1 MLYRGNALS
10 DLLDNVFIVEAGKSA
25 PGYLW
30 RCLPLDLALH
40 TSSLDL
46 IDVLFCWFLK
56 HIELQSVWAGDWTTV
71 GGCCKSLSSG
81 DYNYVTG
88 INYITN
94 IRTPSLPVTGQQ
106 GQQSWA
112 IRFIEARVR
121 ERVERD
127 CRNWINNIDTALGRE
142 RDPAIVMV
150 LSKLSPDSRILCC
163 KTLEILSNKIF

>member
-1 MLYRGNALS
+1 MIFEVLLNYKTHWLLKDCEILHWLGVLS
-10 DLLDNVFIVEAGKSA
+10 D
-25 PGYLW
+25 
-30 RCLPLDLALH
+30 R
-40 TSSLDL
+40 
-46 IDVLFCWFLK
+46 
-56 HIELQSVWAGDWTTV
+56 TTV

>member
-1 MLYRGNALS
+1 MKVFALGS
-10 DLLDNVFIVEAGKSA
+10 GPSYFIIRSYWCFILLISKTHSVLVQ
-25 PGYLW
+25 P
-30 RCLPLDLALH
+30 AL
-40 TSSLDL
+40 
-46 IDVLFCWFLK
+46 
-56 HIELQSVWAGDWTTV
+56 AGDRTTV